1 MGMGMIED
9 ALEISAVEVKALLD
23 AGEEFLLVDCREP
36 LEADYAS
43 IAAAQLIPMSQLA
56 ERVEELE
63 PSQASRIVVHCHL
76 GGRSLQVAHWL
87 RQQGFSRAQSMA
99 GGIESWSQQVDC
111 AVPRYELGFQGLSP
125 LEAAEDDPV

>member
-1 MGMGMIED
+1 METGMTED
-9 ALEISAVEVKALLD
+9 ALEISAVEVKALLE

-43 IAAAQLIPMSQLA
+43 ITGAQLIPMSELA
-56 ERVEELE
+56 DRVEELE

-87 RQQGFSRAQSMA
+87 RQQGFARAQSMS
-99 GGIESWSQQVDC
+99 GGIESWSQQVDR
-111 AVPRYELGFQGLSP
+111 AVPRYELGPLGLSP
-125 LEAAEDDPV
+125 LEAADGDPV

>member
-1 MGMGMIED
+1 MTED
-9 ALEISAVEVKALLD
+9 ALEISAVEVKALLE

-43 IAAAQLIPMSQLA
+43 ITGAQLIPMSELA
-56 ERVEELE
+56 DRVEELE

-87 RQQGFSRAQSMA
+87 RQQGFTEAVSMT
-99 GGIESWSQQVDC
+99 GGIDSWSQEIDP
-111 AVPRYELGFQGLSP
+111 AVPRYRFDFEGLSP
-125 LEAAEDDPV
+125 REAAEDDPV